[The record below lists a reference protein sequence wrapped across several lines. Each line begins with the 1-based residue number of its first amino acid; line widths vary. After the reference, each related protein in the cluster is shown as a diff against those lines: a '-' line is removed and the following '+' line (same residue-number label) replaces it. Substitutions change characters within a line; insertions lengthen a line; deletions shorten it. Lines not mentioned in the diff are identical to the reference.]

1 MAKLSFSLCFLL
13 FLLLASV
20 AMGSRP
26 LEQAPVGVKLRGL
39 IPSIKATSASALNGQ
54 AAGNN
59 SSHGKTPERLSPG
72 GPDPQHH

>member
-26 LEQAPVGVKLRGL
+26 LERAPVGVKVRGL
-39 IPSIKATSASALNGQ
+39 IPSIEATSATALDGQ
-54 AAGNN
+54 AAGS